1 MTAGII
7 NFFLLGV
14 IIWLSTFM
22 ADSVLF
28 FSTAGRWFVLILNSG
43 VTLFFAYFF
52 FLSAFIDYLRLSR
65 SHDLLSVTK
74 QIGRMYPSI
83 RDTLTNAYQLI
94 NRLPVGSS
102 NALREHAIKRFSDS
116 ISDTSFTAQLKWSAY
131 LLPFNLIVPVFVGS
145 ILLLV
150 LLPDMLG
157 PSIKRILDPAGDYMM
172 VPAYKIRIFPGDVKI
187 ISGKSLDIR
196 AQYQGPEIEKCLLI
210 YSFSDNEVFQSITME
225 GAAGHFQTRLQNI
238 KKPLTYYVRAVPL
251 VSADWKDK
259 LISEEYDV
267 STLVTPVID
276 ELSVVIDPPAY
287 TGMPEK
293 LLDLNVGDILT
304 YPGSHISLSAKSS
317 KPILTAKLVFS
328 DSSEITGQIREN
340 KFSVQF
346 RTGQNLTYSV
356 IVSDQEKL
364 VNQDPIVYTITIL
377 DDIYPAVEVIDPG
390 EDIELA
396 ADGALNLLI
405 EGHDD
410 FGFTSLS
417 LHYQILGKSPE
428 TSDSTWQKIQLSI
441 PRQSSKNFQ
450 QTYLWNFALLPV
462 GFEDAVKYFV
472 SLTDNDNISG
482 PKEGRSGFYYI
493 HFPSLDQL
501 FSEFEMQQ
509 DENIQESEA
518 LTSESEELKKNLEE
532 ISREMKRE
540 NEINWERKRSIESSL
555 EKQKKIQEKLEKIE
569 QNLNKSIDKMEKNEL
584 FSPEIVDK
592 YHQLQA
598 LFQEIATPELLQ
610 AMQEVQ
616 KSVDELNQKN
626 AQQSMEKFKIN
637 QEQFKKNL
645 ERTLALFNKVKL
657 EQELDRLIKMS
668 EVMTNEQHDISDKL
682 NEDKSLEQPERQNLI
697 QKTAAQQEKLKQ
709 MQKALDLLLQ
719 NKDLKNYPS
728 SSEEL
733 SDARSQT
740 NQIGTDL
747 NNTTDQLSRS
757 EEEQAGQTS
766 ARSEQG
772 MSALHQKL
780 QNAQTKMQKADREN
794 ISTKMEKITDNLL
807 KLSEQ
812 EEALI
817 ERTNKLSDYS
827 DQFPEVAQSQQQ
839 LLENMN
845 HVAKD
850 ILDLSHETFFLP
862 PGIGQ
867 SLGSA
872 HGNMNRSLSELEN
885 RRQETASAF
894 QRQSMSGLNM
904 SVLQM
909 QQAMQAMGEEGS
921 ALGFEQFLKKMQQL
935 SDSQGQLNQEGM
947 NFFNQNQGSL
957 SIEQQSQLKRMAA
970 EQQAIRNSMDQL
982 GQEVNNRSDVLGDL
996 DNLAQEMEEVVK
1008 DLNALKIDRQT
1019 IERQQKILSRMLDA
1033 QKSVREQEYSKQ
1045 RLAEIGQEY
1054 KKKSPDQPRNF
1065 EDLKLKQLNLD
1076 LLRAL
1081 QEGYGPDYE
1090 RIIETYFKELN
1101 ADLSK

>member
-1 MTAGII
+1 MT
-7 NFFLLGV
+7 
-14 IIWLSTFM
+14 
-22 ADSVLF
+22 
-28 FSTAGRWFVLILNSG
+28 
-43 VTLFFAYFF
+43 
-52 FLSAFIDYLRLSR
+52 
-65 SHDLLSVTK
+65 K
-74 QIGRMYPSI
+74 
-83 RDTLTNAYQLI
+83 
-94 NRLPVGSS
+94 
-102 NALREHAIKRFSDS
+102 
-116 ISDTSFTAQLKWSAY
+116 
-131 LLPFNLIVPVFVGS
+131 
-145 ILLLV
+145 
-150 LLPDMLG
+150 
-157 PSIKRILDPAGDYMM
+157 
-172 VPAYKIRIFPGDVKI
+172 
-187 ISGKSLDIR
+187 
-196 AQYQGPEIEKCLLI
+196 
-210 YSFSDNEVFQSITME
+210 
-225 GAAGHFQTRLQNI
+225 
-238 KKPLTYYVRAVPL
+238 
-251 VSADWKDK
+251 
-259 LISEEYDV
+259 
-267 STLVTPVID
+267 
-276 ELSVVIDPPAY
+276 
-287 TGMPEK
+287 
-293 LLDLNVGDILT
+293 
-304 YPGSHISLSAKSS
+304 
-317 KPILTAKLVFS
+317 
-328 DSSEITGQIREN
+328 
-340 KFSVQF
+340 
-346 RTGQNLTYSV
+346 
-356 IVSDQEKL
+356 
-364 VNQDPIVYTITIL
+364 
-377 DDIYPAVEVIDPG
+377 
-390 EDIELA
+390 
-396 ADGALNLLI
+396 
-405 EGHDD
+405 
-410 FGFTSLS
+410 
-417 LHYQILGKSPE
+417 
-428 TSDSTWQKIQLSI
+428 
-441 PRQSSKNFQ
+441 
-450 QTYLWNFALLPV
+450 
-462 GFEDAVKYFV
+462 
-472 SLTDNDNISG
+472 
-482 PKEGRSGFYYI
+482 
-493 HFPSLDQL
+493 
-501 FSEFEMQQ
+501 
-509 DENIQESEA
+509 
-518 LTSESEELKKNLEE
+518 
-532 ISREMKRE
+532 
-540 NEINWERKRSIESSL
+540 
-555 EKQKKIQEKLEKIE
+555 
-569 QNLNKSIDKMEKNEL
+569 
-584 FSPEIVDK
+584 
-592 YHQLQA
+592 
-598 LFQEIATPELLQ
+598 
-610 AMQEVQ
+610 
-616 KSVDELNQKN
+616 
-626 AQQSMEKFKIN
+626 
-637 QEQFKKNL
+637 
-645 ERTLALFNKVKL
+645 
-657 EQELDRLIKMS
+657 
-668 EVMTNEQHDISDKL
+668 EQHDISDKL

-709 MQKALDLLLQ
+709 MQKALDLLMQ

-747 NNTTDQLSRS
+747 KNTTDQLSGG
-757 EEEQAGQTS
+757 EKEQAGQTS

-807 KLSEQ
+807 KLYEQ

-827 DQFPEVAQSQQQ
+827 DQFPEVAKSQQQ

-845 HVAKD
+845 HVEKD

-872 HGNMNRSLSELEN
+872 YGNMNRSLSELEN

-894 QRQSMSGLNM
+894 QGQSMSGLNM

-996 DNLAQEMEEVVK
+996 DNLAREMEEVVK

-1090 RIIETYFKELN
+1090 KIIETYFKELN